1 MTFNL
6 MTLSLD
12 NVLMKMASFITQ
24 SFRQHITT
32 ALQLGR
38 GRSAVVVQQGLLIL
52 MARNRHDVTVGQANI

>member
-52 MARNRHDVTVGQANI
+52 MARNRHDVTVGQASI

>member
-38 GRSAVVVQQGLLIL
+38 GRSAVVMQQGLLIL
-52 MARNRHDVTVGQANI
+52 MARNRHDVTVGQASI